1 MSITVKLPDELAAI
15 LAGEAA
21 RRSLTLPVDTGA
33 LLAAAP
39 EGTCVIWVV
48 LFPTQMTHPPLQAMA
63 ADAAAPRPP
72 DSDRPSEGRADLG
85 CEKRR

>member
-39 EGTCVIWVV
+39 EGRVSSGWCYS
-48 LFPTQMTHPPLQAMA
+48 PP
-63 ADAAAPRPP
+63 R
-72 DSDRPSEGRADLG
+72 
-85 CEKRR
+85 